1 MDKQQLVTEFISEA
15 KDILDTVENSLI
27 EVEKLPSLQDFAHHE
42 YVHKLFRGFHTLK
55 GTSGL
60 LKLQNMVKVS
70 HNAETL
76 LDLIRKNKTLPNA
89 NFINTLLKT
98 NDFLR
103 RLLGQYEISQTDSGL
118 EEEMDVLLQELKSR
132 TDEIGFGLTI
142 KEEVQPTQEKFGFFE
157 DEQEEEKFGF
167 FEDDIS
173 IEDQKVNM
181 ETDASLESK
190 YESKQHGNIKISSE
204 KLDLLM
210 DLTGEL
216 VIAELSV
223 SYHPDLSKP
232 ELYSLRRNVQHLNK
246 IVRDVQE
253 VVLSTRMIP
262 MASVFT
268 RIPRLVR
275 DLALQLGKEVKLQV
289 LGEET
294 EIDKS
299 LVDLLLDP
307 IIHIIRNAI
316 DHGIE
321 PPNER
326 LQKGKSEH
334 GNILIQA
341 SQSANEVKIAIKDD
355 GRGIN
360 KSKVLE
366 KALKNNLIDK
376 QNKDYSDKEIYE
388 FIFMPGFSTSEK
400 ITDVSGRGV
409 GMDIV
414 RQGVQKINGR
424 IDVQSTEGKGTSFII
439 RMPLT
444 LGIMDGTNIR
454 VGQTYITLQRIE
466 IREIVSMIDVSPIL
480 LENGLKVIEVRGKYI
495 PLLKLND
502 ILNIPTRINYDNA
515 KQLTII
521 LEYEEEVLGLL
532 VDQVVSNQSVVVKP
546 LQGELLEKTKGIN
559 GFTILG
565 NGNISL
571 ILDTKTI
578 FEKYG
583 MTQVK

>member
-262 MASVFT
+262 MASVFA